1 MTKTIFESLQIH
13 KFLWVYQSLEDV
25 GKPADF
31 KGERYIQAG
40 SEGG

>member
-1 MTKTIFESLQIH
+1 MTKTTFESLQIH

-25 GKPADF
+25 RKLTDF